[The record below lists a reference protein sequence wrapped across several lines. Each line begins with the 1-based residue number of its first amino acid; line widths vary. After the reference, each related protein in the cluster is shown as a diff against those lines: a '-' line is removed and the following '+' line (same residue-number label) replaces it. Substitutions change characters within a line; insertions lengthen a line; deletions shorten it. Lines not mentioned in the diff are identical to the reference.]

1 MTDCSKPKFR
11 RLNDENLTVRADKGQ
26 LDSVVESKLLGIKLN
41 KCLTWENR
49 MAYVKGKIGERLDQL
64 KRTEKF
70 LSRKTRTLFYN
81 LIIQP
86 ILSLIHS
93 RWGEALRDDTKNG
106 CVAD

>member
-11 RLNDENLTVRADKGQ
+11 RLDDENLTVRADKGQ

-41 KCLTWENR
+41 KCLTWENH

-64 KRTEKF
+64 KRTQKF

-86 ILSLIHS
+86 ILGLIHS